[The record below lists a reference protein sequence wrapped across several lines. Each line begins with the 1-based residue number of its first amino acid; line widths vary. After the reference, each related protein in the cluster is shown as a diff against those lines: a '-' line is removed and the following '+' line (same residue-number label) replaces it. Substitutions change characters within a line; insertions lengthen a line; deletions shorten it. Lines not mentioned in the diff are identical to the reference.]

1 MSTSPTPKPQPP
13 SNPYESP
20 TAGSA
25 VPIDPKAAAR
35 SQLYPVAIALLVPS
49 ILHIFGWLFYVVY
62 VYSVVARPGSEPDFA
77 HPMVVYS
84 MYYGIT
90 MLYSL
95 LLASGAFSMLRQG
108 SYLWAM
114 TICILALVPLLGPC
128 YFAAVP
134 AGIWGIFVLRRPA
147 VRASFARA

>member
-1 MSTSPTPKPQPP
+1 MTPAPP
-13 SNPYESP
+13 VNPYDSP
-20 TAGSA
+20 PAHAA
-25 VPIDPKAAAR
+25 VPVNTKAAAR
-35 SQLYPVAIALLVPS
+35 SQLFPVAIALLVPS

-62 VYSVVARPGSEPDFA
+62 VFSVVARPGTEPDFA

-90 MLYSL
+90 MLYCV

-114 TICILALVPLLGPC
+114 TICILALVPFLGPC

-147 VRASFARA
+147 VRDSFSKA